1 MSWSLIANN
10 DDLRAVL
17 ATISDESEV
26 AVDTEFMRRNTFFPQ
41 VALLQLGVAGKAWLI
56 DPLGITDLEPLRRF
70 LTDPRCLKI
79 LHSCSEDLE
88 VFRCWLDTSPSPLVD
103 TQRAAALLGEGFGL
117 GYRGLVERLCAIELD
132 KGETRSNWLQRP
144 LTESQCHYAAQDV
157 LHLIPAWR
165 ALRDRSIDLG
175 RLDWI
180 IEEGRE
186 VARQQLQREADGFRR
201 VKGSGKLSRRQLETL
216 RRLYDWR
223 ERRARTTDKPRG
235 WVLEDRACLT
245 LAVERPGHR
254 EALAALDVVPAGLL
268 RKSGDAILECIAE
281 ASSTPEM
288 ELPLPAKSVLPPD
301 ERVLFKT
308 LRDQLKLL
316 CSELGIAPEI
326 ALAGAD
332 LEVLFREERGLS
344 RRTEIQPLVSP
355 ADSLNATADNVSS
368 PSPDPGVVGAAPS
381 RWNGWRRKAIIEPL
395 QQFLVA
401 QS

>member
-1 MSWSLIANN
+1 MSWTLIDNN
-10 DDLRAVL
+10 DDLRVVL
-17 ATISDESEV
+17 ATISDEPEV

-41 VALLQLGVAGKAWLI
+41 VALLQLGVHGRAWLI
-56 DPLGITDLEPLRRF
+56 DPLSITDLEPLRQF
-70 LTDPRCLKI
+70 MMDPRCLKI

-88 VFRCWLDTSPSPLVD
+88 VFRCWLDTAPSPLVD

-165 ALRDRSIDLG
+165 ALRDRSVELG

-180 IEEGRE
+180 VEEGRE
-186 VARQQLQREADGFRR
+186 VARQQLQREIDGFRR
-201 VKGSGKLSRRQLETL
+201 VKGAGKLNRRQLETL

-223 ERRARTTDKPRG
+223 EQRARKTDRPRG
-235 WVLEDRACLT
+235 WILEDRACLR

-254 EALAALDVVPAGLL
+254 EALAALNVLPAGLL
-268 RKSGDAILECIAE
+268 RKSGDAILACIAE
-281 ASSTPEM
+281 ASSTPEVD
-288 ELPLPAKSVLPPD
+288 LPTPAKSVLPPD
-301 ERVLFKT
+301 ERVLLRT
-308 LRDQLKLL
+308 LRDQLKHI

-332 LEVLFREERGLS
+332 LEVLFREERGLTQ
-344 RRTEIQPLVSP
+344 RAEVQPLMHRASAAHVTADTVSP
-355 ADSLNATADNVSS
+355 ASS
-368 PSPDPGVVGAAPS
+368 GPGVVDPAAS

-395 QQFLVA
+395 QHFLVE